1 MQVQPGDT
9 RGSGAQELRPNRGPF
24 SSEAEA
30 LTELVA
36 RLVRGLD
43 PDEVWLFGSRAERR
57 NAPNSDFDLFVVT
70 KVSDGDAG
78 FDYNAV
84 THQSEGLVWDATS
97 FRVVPTSSK
106 RNAMIRRASA
116 GTSFAPDRSSTSVQ
130 RRID

>member
-1 MQVQPGDT
+1 MRAQPSDA
-9 RGSGAQELRPNRGPF
+9 RGSEGQKLRPNRGPF

-57 NAPNSDFDLFVVT
+57 NAPDSDFDLFVVT

-78 FDYNAV
+78 FDYDVVYAPV
-84 THQSEGLVWDATS
+84 RGLGVGCDVIPCRADE
-97 FRVVPTSSK
+97 FEDERNDPTSLCWHVIHTGQK
-106 RNAMIRRASA
+106 LYERAA
-116 GTSFAPDRSSTSVQ
+116 
-130 RRID
+130 